1 MAEKEKPVLQFVFD
15 LKAKTDKFVVT
26 VSEYSQQLASLAN
39 EVLKLNGQKK
49 EAFDAVDKAKAEAE
63 TINRQSADEKRKIAF
78 ERQAFE
84 DWKAE
89 EIKRIEAMEKQA
101 RQDFSNA
108 SNTLVGVRKR
118 EVELGENVQAFEN
131 KKRDLESKFSKVKEL
146 VA

>member
-49 EAFDAVDKAKAEAE
+49 EAFDAVDKANREAE
-63 TINRQSADEKRKIAF
+63 IVTKQSTNEQIRIIA
-78 ERQAFE
+78 ETRAFQ

-89 EIKRIEAMEKQA
+89 EIKKIEAMEKQA

-108 SNTLVGVRKR
+108 SNTLAGVRKR

-131 KKRDLESKFSKVKEL
+131 KRRDLESKFSKVKEL

>member
-49 EAFDAVDKAKAEAE
+49 EAFDAMDRANREAGIVSGQLLGE
-63 TINRQSADEKRKIAF
+63 RIKIAS
-78 ERQAFE
+78 ERKVFE